1 MANICEY
8 TMRIRG
14 KGKDLQKFVAYLSAD
29 YSISHDDKKA
39 WCSSEHHIG
48 YRVFDVWGSEELLFI
63 ENEQEATIEI
73 YGDCAWSLV
82 TCLMDDEVSGYLKQN
97 RERDPY
103 VWSLKE
109 ASANL
114 NLDIEAYSRECGME
128 FAEHIFYKLGAIIID
143 ECVDYM
149 EVCIEDYETYED
161 FLNDS
166 ELDEEIKKS
175 ISKTRF
181 DETRHHGSDYVFIC
195 EYDFY
200 HLKWRLDDVRFH
212 S

>member
-97 RERDPY
+97 RESDPY
-103 VWSLKE
+103 VWSL
-109 ASANL
+109 
-114 NLDIEAYSRECGME
+114 
-128 FAEHIFYKLGAIIID
+128 
-143 ECVDYM
+143 
-149 EVCIEDYETYED
+149 
-161 FLNDS
+161 
-166 ELDEEIKKS
+166 
-175 ISKTRF
+175 
-181 DETRHHGSDYVFIC
+181 
-195 EYDFY
+195 
-200 HLKWRLDDVRFH
+200 
-212 S
+212 